1 MTSEIARPSAGSPSR
16 VSSRPGAGGIAVL
29 LAVLASGCSSFVEVP
44 VETPLQSKLDV
55 SSFRRVLIAGF
66 ATDLVDADVDLS
78 SETARLLQNQ
88 LRNTARLQVIEPD
101 RPPLQDA
108 IERILG
114 KMGDAGKYSKGERD
128 QYKLEVDRV
137 LQDGDFWRKVGEE
150 YQQPLIVTGRLGFE
164 AQNRSGFQ
172 PEERVV
178 RDSRNRPQLVRGNRY
193 TERKGYAL
201 SADFY
206 FVDGRSGQTLHK
218 EKFTEEVLYSEDQKT
233 SALSSYFELMDRLLP
248 NFLGVISPQRIRG
261 TRVLLK

>member
-1 MTSEIARPSAGSPSR
+1 MTSETARASADSPR
-16 VSSRPGAGGIAVL
+16 RIPAVARGTAVL

-78 SETARLLQNQ
+78 SETSRLLQNQ

-114 KMGDAGKYSKGERD
+114 KMGEGGKYSKVEKD
-128 QYKLEVDRV
+128 NYKLEVDRV
-137 LQDGDFWRKVGEE
+137 LQDGEFWRKVGEE

-206 FVDGRSGQTLHK
+206 FVDGRTGQTLHK

-233 SALSSYFELMDRLLP
+233 SPLSSYFELMDRLLP